1 MSIARRQQ
9 TRPQRGES
17 RCDAPPAG
25 PATATPLSHSGA
37 RSRTSTPDDA
47 SLQEH
52 DCEMAWDA
60 GELNRP
66 WQLWSVN
73 STGWM
78 EDGCRS
84 DDEPGPEPPRFFSAL
99 EAEGWAAMREEEARQ
114 RSGAPETAGD
124 CRRSATSAATQPS
137 TGTAG
142 GAMQTSSADTPRWL
156 TEAEVSDPAD
166 DDASASEWSD
176 CDELGEFESERLA
189 LGLWVGDGGQQPP
202 SDGPFLPSPPSSPP
216 SGAGVTPLA
225 RAPART
231 GKRPHALALAPVQA
245 GGEVVLADRA
255 QAHLAPLT
263 THSRLPEW
271 DSEESRQ
278 AATRL
283 RDRPTDF
290 RREARRDEAMRW
302 AGDAGLVGV
311 HARPADVFVGQP
323 GDDELRNL
331 RTLRAASYRVA
342 HESVDPDRLR
352 TAIRHWRL
360 FREELP
366 SRQPFV
372 PLSGPDSPGVFEADQ
387 YNSETLELF
396 QSSIISRGSLQPGRL
411 SEPIDTKTAAGYVS
425 AIRAFISRDGGVQ
438 MRSERCNVRPRAIQ
452 RCVRRTRGPIASRRR
467 RIGIRAIHLRS
478 AEADGSFDR
487 SSTWPKRRRW
497 CAAVVGHQLVARGAE
512 LGRADGQALSR
523 TRGLRWR
530 NVEWHA
536 LGSLSRTHLVLTVH
550 LCAAKDV
557 EGGGQRFPLL
567 IRRRAAGA
575 GPLDEEDA
583 MCAYDLLLAAW
594 REDVEQLGETAALD
608 RPIFRRSCA
617 DGDEHAFKTSTM
629 LSIAR
634 EVAEAAGLDPSDV
647 GGHSFRIGGATDFRD
662 LYDNTSEGLAEAR
675 RVLMARGRW
684 KSDIA
689 FIYVRTSAVTAL
701 EASARVADVDTRDV
715 EAMFSGWA
723 QPAN

>member
-1 MSIARRQQ
+1 
-9 TRPQRGES
+9 
-17 RCDAPPAG
+17 
-25 PATATPLSHSGA
+25 
-37 RSRTSTPDDA
+37 
-47 SLQEH
+47 
-52 DCEMAWDA
+52 MAWDA

-66 WQLWSVN
+66 WQLWSIH
-73 STGWM
+73 STGWI

-84 DDEPGPEPPRFFSAL
+84 DDEPGPEPPQFFSAL
-99 EAEGWAAMREEEARQ
+99 EAESWTALREEELRQ
-114 RSGAPETAGD
+114 HSGTPEWEASPQRPAIAETAGPI
-124 CRRSATSAATQPS
+124 S
-137 TGTAG
+137 GF
-142 GAMQTSSADTPRWL
+142 AMERFQARPADTTRGL
-156 TEAEVSDPAD
+156 AETDLSDAAVG
-166 DDASASEWSD
+166 DDASASDWSD
-176 CDELGEFESERLA
+176 CDELGEFESERFA
-189 LGLWVGDGGQQPP
+189 LGLWVDGGGRPP
-202 SDGPFLPSPPSSPP
+202 SSDGRPPPSPPSSPP
-216 SGAGVTPLA
+216 AGSIAAPLVDARPLA
-225 RAPART
+225 
-231 GKRPHALALAPVQA
+231 GKRSYALALAPASAEAATGLVGSSRNGPDA
-245 GGEVVLADRA
+245 SAT
-255 QAHLAPLT
+255 HPL
-263 THSRLPEW
+263 LPAW
-271 DSEESRQ
+271 DSEESRR

-290 RREARRDEAMRW
+290 RREARRDEVMRW
-302 AGDAGLVGV
+302 ASESGLTGV
-311 HARPADVFVGQP
+311 HERPPDVFEGQP
-323 GDDELRNL
+323 DDEELRNL

-366 SRQPFV
+366 SRRPFV
-372 PLSGPDSPGVFEADQ
+372 PLSGPGSLGVFEADQ

-396 QSSIISRGSLQPGRL
+396 QASIISRGSLQPGRL
-411 SEPIDTKTAAGYVS
+411 SETIDTKTAAGYVS

-438 MRSERCNVRPRAIQ
+438 MRSERCNIRPKAIQ
-452 RCVRRTRGPIASRRR
+452 RCVRRTRGPAVSRRR
-467 RIGIRAIHLRS
+467 RIGIRAVHLR
-478 AEADGSFDR
+478 AADADESFDR
-487 SSTWPKRRRW
+487 TSTWAKRRRW

-512 LGRADGQALSR
+512 LGRADGQTLSR

-530 NVEWHA
+530 NVEWHG
-536 LGSLSRTHLVLTVH
+536 LGTLSRTHLVLTVH

-567 IRRRAAGA
+567 IRRRAVGA
-575 GPLDEEDA
+575 APLEAEDS
-583 MCAYDLLLAAW
+583 MCAYDLLRAAW
-594 REDVEQLGETAALD
+594 REDADQLGELAALD

-617 DGDEHAFKTSTM
+617 DGDDHAFKTSTM
-629 LSIAR
+629 LGIAR

>member
-1 MSIARRQQ
+1 
-9 TRPQRGES
+9 
-17 RCDAPPAG
+17 
-25 PATATPLSHSGA
+25 
-37 RSRTSTPDDA
+37 
-47 SLQEH
+47 
-52 DCEMAWDA
+52 MAWDA

-66 WQLWSVN
+66 WQLWSIN

-99 EAEGWAAMREEEARQ
+99 EAESWAALREEEA
-114 RSGAPETAGD
+114 
-124 CRRSATSAATQPS
+124 
-137 TGTAG
+137 
-142 GAMQTSSADTPRWL
+142 
-156 TEAEVSDPAD
+156 EAELSDPNAG
-166 DDASASEWSD
+166 DDASASDWSD
-176 CDELGEFESERLA
+176 CDELDEFEPERLA
-189 LGLWVGDGGQQPP
+189 LGLCIGGGGRPAPSGGRPLPPPP
-202 SDGPFLPSPPSSPP
+202 SYPPAEP
-216 SGAGVTPLA
+216 GAAPLA
-225 RAPART
+225 SAPQRA
-231 GKRPHALALAPVQA
+231 GKRSHALALAPARA
-245 GGEVVLADRA
+245 GGGGGSIDEG
-255 QAHLAPLT
+255 QAHFDSLAVQST
-263 THSRLPEW
+263 LPAW

-278 AATRL
+278 AAARL
-283 RDRPTDF
+283 RDRPSDL

-302 AGDAGLVGV
+302 ASDAGLTGV
-311 HARPADVFVGQP
+311 HERPADVFLGQP
-323 GDDELRNL
+323 GAEELSNL
-331 RTLRAASYRVA
+331 RSLRAASYRVA

-372 PLSGPDSPGVFEADQ
+372 PLSGSGSLGVFEADQ

-396 QSSIISRGSLQPGRL
+396 QASIISRGSLQPGRL
-411 SEPIDTKTAAGYVS
+411 TEAIDTKTAAGYVS
-425 AIRAFISRDGGVQ
+425 AIRAFISRDSGVQ
-438 MRSERCNVRPRAIQ
+438 MRSERCNIRPKAIQ
-452 RCVRRTRGPIASRRR
+452 RCVRRTRGPTVSRRR
-467 RIGIRAIHLRS
+467 RIGIRAIHLR
-478 AEADGSFDR
+478 AADADESFDR
-487 SSTWPKRRRW
+487 ASTWPKRRRW

-512 LGRADGQALSR
+512 LGRADGQAFSR

-530 NVEWHA
+530 NVEWHD

-575 GPLDEEDA
+575 EPLEGEDP
-583 MCAYDLLLAAW
+583 MCAYDLLRSAW
-594 REDVEQLGETAALD
+594 LEDVGQLGELAAMD
-608 RPIFRRSCA
+608 RPIFRRSCS

-634 EVAEAAGLDPSDV
+634 EVAEAAGLDPADV

-689 FIYVRTSAVTAL
+689 FIYVRASATTAL

-723 QPAN
+723 QPAH

>member
-1 MSIARRQQ
+1 
-9 TRPQRGES
+9 
-17 RCDAPPAG
+17 
-25 PATATPLSHSGA
+25 
-37 RSRTSTPDDA
+37 
-47 SLQEH
+47 
-52 DCEMAWDA
+52 MAEAA

-66 WQLWSVN
+66 WQLWSAH

-84 DDEPGPEPPRFFSAL
+84 DDDPGPEPPRFYSAL
-99 EAEGWAAMREEEARQ
+99 EAEDWAALREEEERQ
-114 RSGAPETAGD
+114 LTGPPEASDSPQHLTVAAWDQPTGVVAGAVQAWQAD
-124 CRRSATSAATQPS
+124 
-137 TGTAG
+137 
-142 GAMQTSSADTPRWL
+142 SSLWL
-156 TEAEVSDPAD
+156 TEAEISDPAG
-166 DDASASEWSD
+166 DDASDSDWSE
-176 CDELGEFESERLA
+176 CDAPGEFESERLA
-189 LGLWVGDGGQQPP
+189 LGLWIGGEGQRPP
-202 SDGPFLPSPPSSPP
+202 FGGPAPPSPPSSPP
-216 SGAGVTPLA
+216 TGPGAAALPHA
-225 RAPART
+225 RLR
-231 GKRPHALALAPVQA
+231 GSKRSHALALAPAQA
-245 GGEVVLADRA
+245 ESRVDLADGA
-255 QAHLAPLT
+255 QTHPGSST
-263 THSRLPEW
+263 SHSRLPAW
-271 DSEESRQ
+271 DSEESRM
-278 AATRL
+278 AAARL

-290 RREARRDEAMRW
+290 RREARRDEVMRW
-302 AGDAGLVGV
+302 ASDAGLTGV
-311 HARPADVFVGQP
+311 HERPADVFVGQP
-323 GDDELRNL
+323 GDEELRNL
-331 RTLRAASYRVA
+331 RALRAASYRVA

-372 PLSGPDSPGVFEADQ
+372 PLSGPGSLGVFEADQ

-411 SEPIDTKTAAGYVS
+411 SEAIDTKTAAGYVS
-425 AIRAFISRDGGVQ
+425 AIRAFVSRDGGVQ
-438 MRSERCNVRPRAIQ
+438 MRSERCNIRPRAIQ
-452 RCVRRTRGPIASRRR
+452 RCVRRTRGPPAARRR
-467 RIGIRAIHLRS
+467 RIGTRAIHLRAAD
-478 AEADGSFDR
+478 AEQSFDR
-487 SSTWPKRRRW
+487 DSTWPRRRRW

-530 NVEWHA
+530 NVEWHD
-536 LGSLSRTHLVLTVH
+536 LGSVSQTHLVLTVH

-567 IRRRAAGA
+567 IRRRAAGTA
-575 GPLDEEDA
+575 PLEEEDP

-594 REDVEQLGETAALD
+594 REDVEQLGETATLD
-608 RPIFRRSCA
+608 RPIFRRTCT

-689 FIYVRTSAVTAL
+689 FIYVRTAAVTAL
-701 EASARVADVDTRDV
+701 EASARLADVDTRDV
-715 EAMFSGWA
+715 EAMFAGWA
-723 QPAN
+723 QPAH

>member
-1 MSIARRQQ
+1 
-9 TRPQRGES
+9 
-17 RCDAPPAG
+17 
-25 PATATPLSHSGA
+25 
-37 RSRTSTPDDA
+37 
-47 SLQEH
+47 
-52 DCEMAWDA
+52 MAWDA

-66 WQLWSVN
+66 WQTWSIN

-84 DDEPGPEPPRFFSAL
+84 DDDPGPEPPRFFSAL
-99 EAEGWAAMREEEARQ
+99 EVESWAALHEEESRQ
-114 RSGAPETAGD
+114 CADRPEMAGSP
-124 CRRSATSAATQPS
+124 RHPSATASLDPPSGVVVGAIQAWSAEAS
-137 TGTAG
+137 L
-142 GAMQTSSADTPRWL
+142 WL
-156 TEAEVSDPAD
+156 TEAEMSDPTG
-166 DDASASEWSD
+166 DDASASDWSE
-176 CDELGEFESERLA
+176 CDAPGEFESERLT
-189 LGLWVGDGGQQPP
+189 LGLWIGGEGQRPH
-202 SDGPFLPSPPSSPP
+202 SSGPLSPSPPASPP
-216 SGAGVTPLA
+216 TGPGAASLA
-225 RAPART
+225 RAQPRA
-231 GKRPHALALAPVQA
+231 GKRSHTVALAPSQ
-245 GGEVVLADRA
+245 GGGGADLIEGARTHPTSST
-255 QAHLAPLT
+255 AH
-263 THSRLPEW
+263 SQLPAW
-271 DSEESRQ
+271 NSEESRQ
-278 AATRL
+278 AAARL

-290 RREARRDEAMRW
+290 RREARRDEVMRW
-302 AGDAGLVGV
+302 ASDAGLTGV
-311 HARPADVFVGQP
+311 HERPADVFVGQP
-323 GDDELRNL
+323 GDEELRNL
-331 RTLRAASYRVA
+331 RALRAASYRVA

-372 PLSGPDSPGVFEADQ
+372 PLSGPGSLGVFEADQ

-411 SEPIDTKTAAGYVS
+411 AEAIDTKTAAGYVS
-425 AIRAFISRDGGVQ
+425 AIRAFVSRDGGVQ
-438 MRSERCNVRPRAIQ
+438 MRSERCNIRPRAIQ
-452 RCVRRTRGPIASRRR
+452 RCVRRTRGPTATRRR
-467 RIGIRAIHLRS
+467 RIGIRAIHLRAAD
-478 AEADGSFDR
+478 AEGSFDR
-487 SSTWPKRRRW
+487 DSTWAKRRRW

-530 NVEWHA
+530 NIEWHGI
-536 LGSLSRTHLVLTVH
+536 GSLSRTHLALTVH

-567 IRRRAAGA
+567 VRRRAAGVT
-575 GPLDEEDA
+575 PLEVEDH

-594 REDVEQLGETAALD
+594 REDVEQLGETAALE
-608 RPIFRRSCA
+608 RPIFRRGCT

-689 FIYVRTSAVTAL
+689 FIYVRTSADTAL

-715 EAMFSGWA
+715 EAMFAGWA
-723 QPAN
+723 QPAH